1 MINKKKIYLF
11 VIIIIFFLI
20 DRVSKIL
27 ILKSFLN
34 NSLSEIYINSFLNFS
49 LVWNS
54 GIGFGLLQI
63 EPNIFY
69 STVSIIIAAI
79 NLILIYWMITTSN
92 YLESIFISI
101 ILGGSLGN
109 LFDRFYYNS
118 VPDFIDLHYKSFHWF
133 TFNIADIFITI
144 GIIGLII
151 NKKNM
156 KKILSLLVLLF
167 LLPSCENV
175 QKGLGMK
182 KDVPNEFLIEK
193 RNPLT
198 MPPNFDL
205 LPPDSVNQN
214 NQKDEKDNLKEI
226 FNKNLGK
233 DKQDSGINK
242 GTDSGSLEK
251 SILEKIK

>member
-11 VIIIIFFLI
+11 IIIIIFFLI

-34 NSLSEIYINSFLNFS
+34 NSLSEIYINFFLNLS

-118 VPDFIDLHYKSFHWF
+118 VPDFIDFHYKSFHWF

-151 NKKNM
+151 IDLFKK
-156 KKILSLLVLLF
+156 KKH
-167 LLPSCENV
+167 
-175 QKGLGMK
+175 
-182 KDVPNEFLIEK
+182 EK
-193 RNPLT
+193 NYK
-198 MPPNFDL
+198 FICFI
-205 LPPDSVNQN
+205 
-214 NQKDEKDNLKEI
+214 I
-226 FNKNLGK
+226 F
-233 DKQDSGINK
+233 I
-242 GTDSGSLEK
+242 
-251 SILEKIK
+251 IIM

>member
-11 VIIIIFFLI
+11 IIIVIFFLI

-92 YLESIFISI
+92 YVESIFISI

-118 VPDFIDLHYKSFHWF
+118 VPDFIDLHYNSFHWF

-151 NKKNM
+151 
-156 KKILSLLVLLF
+156 IDLF
-167 LLPSCENV
+167 
-175 QKGLGMK
+175 
-182 KDVPNEFLIEK
+182 
-193 RNPLT
+193 
-198 MPPNFDL
+198 
-205 LPPDSVNQN
+205 
-214 NQKDEKDNLKEI
+214 
-226 FNKNLGK
+226 
-233 DKQDSGINK
+233 
-242 GTDSGSLEK
+242 
-251 SILEKIK
+251 KIKKT